1 MCLCL
6 PRDHGVLGSA
16 EVVLGL
22 VDVSMAD
29 PTVQHLHHHIF
40 RACVPDGVGVGGE
53 VAGGVPGGPPHHRP
67 LRRQAAH
74 ILERPEEIDRGRR
87 RWRWRRRR
95 GRVGARVGLALGE
108 HE

>member
-1 MCLCL
+1 M
-6 PRDHGVLGSA
+6 PVTRTADVVGNRAGRDRRVAAA
-16 EVVLGL
+16 ER
-22 VDVSMAD
+22 SIEMAMASG
-29 PTVQHLHHHIF
+29 F
-40 RACVPDGVGVGGE
+40 VPDGVGVGGE